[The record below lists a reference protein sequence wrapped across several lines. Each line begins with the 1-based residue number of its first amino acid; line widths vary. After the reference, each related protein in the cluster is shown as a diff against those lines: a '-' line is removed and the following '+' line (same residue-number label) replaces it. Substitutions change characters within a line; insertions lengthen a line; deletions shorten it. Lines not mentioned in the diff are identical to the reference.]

1 VWLEWLDGY
10 LRTMTETGTAR
21 SHNYFRQIKGAVIY
35 KAVAVV
41 ASYIAVPM
49 MIHYLGQEKFGI
61 WSTLLSIISW
71 IVFFDLGIG
80 HGLRNKITESIARN
94 AREEAARYIASGYT
108 LIGLLALGLWIILMA
123 VSFFIPWQI
132 VFNTNMLPEGDLRLT
147 MQLTA
152 SFILFNFWTG
162 LITALLNAIQK
173 SSLLAL
179 RQVISNVLVLALIW
193 ILSRTTTASLPLLG
207 IAYGVSLV
215 LANLLLSGWF
225 FQTYKDLKPH
235 FSIEK
240 QHIHALLGA
249 GSQFLIIQIG
259 MLVIFTTD
267 KLLITQLIG
276 PASVTAYDVVFK
288 LFGVLTFAHGL
299 ICFPLWSAYADAY
312 HRGDMTWIRRMLKK
326 QLWFFVALWFFVG
339 AMVFLA
345 KPIIALWIGT
355 DIKVADSVVL
365 MMGIFVLITAWNN
378 IYAMFVNGIGAI
390 KPQLYAIF
398 FGMIVNIP
406 LSIFFVRHMD
416 MGVSGIVLGT
426 IFSLLLG
433 AIVLPIQVYRIL
445 RREEKIG

>member
-1 VWLEWLDGY
+1 VKNEPDRQDRSRNY
-10 LRTMTETGTAR
+10 L
-21 SHNYFRQIKGAVIY
+21 RQIKGTVVF
-35 KAVAVV
+35 KAIAVV

-80 HGLRNKITESIARN
+80 HGLRNKITESLAKN
-94 AREEAARYIASGYT
+94 AREEAALYIASGYT

-123 VSFFIPWQI
+123 ISFFIPWQI
-132 VFNTNMLPEGDLRLT
+132 VFNTNALPENDLRLT
-147 MQLTA
+147 LQLTA

-162 LITALLNAIQK
+162 LITALLNAVQK

-225 FQTYKDLKPH
+225 FRTYNDLKPH
-235 FSIEK
+235 FFIEK
-240 QHIHALLGA
+240 QHIRALLGV
-249 GSQFLIIQIG
+249 GSQFLMIQLA
-259 MLVIFTTD
+259 MLVIFSTD

-276 PASVTAYDVVFK
+276 PTFVTAYDVVFK
-288 LFGVLTFAHGL
+288 LFGVLTFAHSL

-326 QLWFFVALWFFVG
+326 QLWFFVAMWFFVG
-339 AMVFLA
+339 IVVALT
-345 KPIIALWIGT
+345 KPIIALWIGPNI
-355 DIKVADSVVL
+355 DVADSL
-365 MMGIFVLITAWNN
+365 SLAMGVFVLISAWNN
-378 IYAMFVNGIGAI
+378 VYAMFVNGIGAI
-390 KPQLYAIF
+390 KPVLYAML
-398 FGMIVNIP
+398 FGMVINIP
-406 LSIFFVRHMD
+406 LSIFFVRYMD
-416 MGVSGIVLGT
+416 MGVSGIVFGT
-426 IFSLLLG
+426 ISSLLLA

-445 RREEKIG
+445 RRKEKVG